1 MSGMGGYLMTNA
13 LGSPSKIAL
22 VTDSTSGLPPAW
34 LRRFGVTVVPLDVIA
49 QDQSYID
56 GVQISPEQILNLLR
70 RKVVVTTSRPAPGR
84 FLAAFDQLEANGT
97 TDIVCVH
104 LSSLLSGTCEAA
116 HLASLDVGARVKVID
131 SGLLGAGVAATLL
144 AGGLSR
150 RLGNSPDQVVRVM
163 ADAAARTTVTA
174 YVDSLDYLRR
184 GGRIRASQALL
195 GTALGRRPLMQTQDG
210 QLHVV
215 ETVRGGSRGL
225 HRLAECAA
233 RSVPGAVTGDK
244 IVDVAV
250 QHVGSNVAAH
260 QVMAHLLRI
269 LPAVGRSWIAPVG
282 AVLAAHGGPGAL
294 AVTITPT
301 A

>member
-1 MSGMGGYLMTNA
+1 MTGRPSGGADTA
-13 LGSPSKIAL
+13 RAKISF
-22 VTDSTSGLPPAW
+22 VTDSTSGLRPEW

-49 QDQSYID
+49 QDTSYID
-56 GVQISPEQILNLLR
+56 GVEISPTDILDLLR

-84 FLAAFDQLEANGT
+84 FLDAFDQLEAHGT
-97 TDIVCVH
+97 TDIICVH

-116 HLASLDVGARVKVID
+116 HLASLDVNARVKVID
-131 SGLLGAGVAATLL
+131 SGLLGAGVAATLM

-150 RLGNSPDQVVRVM
+150 RRGNTPDQVVRVM

-184 GGRIRASQALL
+184 GGRIRTSQAIL
-195 GTALGRRPLMQTQDG
+195 GTALGRRPLMQTQAG
-210 QLHVV
+210 QLQVV

-225 HRLAECAA
+225 ARLAECAA
-233 RSVPGAVTGDK
+233 KSVPGALTGDRV
-244 IVDVAV
+244 VDVSV
-250 QHVGSNVAAH
+250 QHVGSKTAAY
-260 QVMAHLLRI
+260 QVMAHLDRL
-269 LPAVGRSWIAPVG
+269 LPAVSRSWIAPVG

-301 A
+301 V